1 MILIYLKKNTFS
13 SLTSI
18 NIQIK
23 FNFEKLILIYTNF
36 NNCLY
41 KSESI
46 LRSNINDDNYS
57 ISHYYYCHFY
67 YFYLFNIKDRKD
79 IKNNMNRNNAKYYG
93 AQALLTYKTF
103 FFQNLHVVA
112 FVGIA

>member
-1 MILIYLKKNTFS
+1 MILIYLKNNTFS

-41 KSESI
+41 KSDSI
-46 LRSNINDDNYS
+46 LRSNINNDNYD
-57 ISHYYYCHFY
+57 INYCYYCHFY

-79 IKNNMNRNNAKYYG
+79 IKNNNMNRNNAKYYG

-103 FFQNLHVVA
+103 FFQKIYM
-112 FVGIA
+112 FI